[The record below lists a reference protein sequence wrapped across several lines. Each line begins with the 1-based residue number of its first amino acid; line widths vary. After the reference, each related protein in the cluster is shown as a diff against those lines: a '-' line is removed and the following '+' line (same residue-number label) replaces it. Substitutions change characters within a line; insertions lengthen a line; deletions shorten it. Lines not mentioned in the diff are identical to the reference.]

1 MTTDNDADEGYLRL
15 ALHIEWLDHFQTRRQ
30 TWKALE
36 VSALC
41 LAAFVLAGL
50 RIENPW
56 VVTILGAVVISGAL
70 AGAAVCWHHRKA
82 QVRKFTHIDR
92 LEDALG
98 LHAPGLLDDVRPP
111 RAFRPTDIFDL
122 RQSNTPLF
130 VLRMHLAIVAFTVV
144 YLIGRWLSG

>member
-1 MTTDNDADEGYLRL
+1 MTNNKDADDQRLSL

-50 RIENPW
+50 RIDNRW
-56 VVTILGAVVISGAL
+56 IVTVLGAVVVCGSL
-70 AGAAVCWHHRKA
+70 AGAVMSWHHRKA

-92 LEDALG
+92 LENALG
-98 LHAPGLLDDVRPP
+98 LHEPGLLDDVHPP
-111 RAFRPTDIFDL
+111 RAFRLSDIVDP
-122 RQSNTPLF
+122 RETNTPLF
-130 VLRMHLAIVAFTVV
+130 VLRMHLVVAAFTIV
-144 YLIGRWLSG
+144 YLVGRWMSR